1 MKRKPLELPKQIE
14 KIPYY
19 CSVCAMTHVVQIRK
33 ENLQGKHFPISYVYI
48 HGNPQLAT
56 VLYIDKDL
64 QVRGYENVKGIGI
77 NSDQLDEILHESRF
91 NTLKRIPLSSILAFR
106 LFQNEDIKKMYVK
119 KGFENSINFDA
130 ISNLISDTQKI
141 THNFEMCSDFYM
153 KFNDYWIG
161 ALQLLDFRFIMIV
174 SSDIDVDHL
183 KFQIMNLFEIFSA
196 NYKTKDV

>member
-1 MKRKPLELPKQIE
+1 ME
-14 KIPYY
+14 KKTINLTNPFETITYY
-19 CSVCAMTHVVQIRK
+19 CSPCAKNHDVQIRK
-33 ENLQGKHFPISYVYI
+33 DFFNQKNFPVSYLYI
-48 HGNPQLAT
+48 HGNPQVIT
-56 VLYIDKDL
+56 VLYIDKAL
-64 QVRGYENVKGIGI
+64 SVRGSEIVKGIGV
-77 NSDQLDEILHESRF
+77 NKDQLNKILQESRF

-119 KGFENSINFDA
+119 RGFENSINFDA
-130 ISNLISDTQKI
+130 ISNLISETQKI
-141 THNFEMCSDFYM
+141 THNFEICSDFYM